1 MSWTQLIA
9 AIVAALVATQ
19 CATAATTVYLH
30 RALTHRAMTVRP
42 EAALP
47 FRFVIWVTTGMK
59 PREWVAVHRKHHAAT
74 DTVDDPHS
82 PKIVGFWRVQLGN
95 VGLYKKVAADEVN
108 TRKYARDI
116 PTDRL
121 DAMFFDHALFG
132 LGIGIAILV
141 TVMWGLGFGLLVG
154 LLAAGIHMVTY
165 IMMSGAI
172 NAVGHTYGKQPY
184 DNSATNGQLLA
195 LVSGGEGLHNN
206 HHAAPT
212 SARFSLHKGEIDPG
226 WYLVK
231 LLVALRLAQVR
242 HEDVKLKNAA

>member
-9 AIVAALVATQ
+9 AIVAAFVVTQ
-19 CATAATTVYLH
+19 LTTAATTVYLH

-47 FRFVIWVTTGMK
+47 FRFVIWITTGMK

-116 PTDRL
+116 RTDRL

-132 LGIGIAILV
+132 LGVGIAILV

-154 LLAAGIHMVTY
+154 LLAAGIHMVMY

-172 NAVGHTYGKQPY
+172 NAVGHTYGKRPY

-195 LVSGGEGLHNN
+195 LMSGGEGLHNN

-231 LLVALRLAQVR
+231 ALVWMRLAHVR

>member
-1 MSWTQLIA
+1 MSWTHLVA
-9 AIVAALVATQ
+9 AIVAALIVTQ

-47 FRFVIWVTTGMK
+47 FRFVIWITTGMK
-59 PREWVAVHRKHHAAT
+59 PREWVAVHRKHHATT
-74 DTVDDPHS
+74 DTIDDPHS

-116 PTDRL
+116 RTDRL

-132 LGIGIAILV
+132 LGLGIAILV

-154 LLAAGIHMVTY
+154 FLAAGIHMVMY
-165 IMMSGAI
+165 LMMSGAI
-172 NAVGHTYGKQPY
+172 NAVGHTYGKRPY
-184 DNSATNGQLLA
+184 DNSATNGQALA
-195 LVSGGEGLHNN
+195 LLTGGEGLHNN

-231 LLVALRLAQVR
+231 ALVFLRLAHVR

>member
-9 AIVAALVATQ
+9 AVVAALVVTQ

-47 FRFVIWVTTGMK
+47 FRFVIWITTGMK

-74 DTVDDPHS
+74 DTIDDPHS

-95 VGLYKKVAADEVN
+95 VGLYKKVAADEIN

-116 PTDRL
+116 RTDRL

-132 LGIGIAILV
+132 LGVGIAILV

-172 NAVGHTYGKQPY
+172 NAVGHTYGKRPY

-195 LVSGGEGLHNN
+195 LMSGGEGLHNN

-231 LLVALRLAQVR
+231 ALVWMRLAQVR